1 MLKCRK
7 TFIQSGY
14 TIAAGETFEGLASV
28 EDWMLSS
35 FPAHFE
41 KSEAVADKPK
51 AAALPKLEDT
61 PAEVT
66 DAVVEEVKD
75 FIAPPKDK
83 AIKKPYAR
91 K

>member
-7 TFIQSGY
+7 AFIQGGY

-41 KSEAVADKPK
+41 RAVAVANAPTELADRADADEPV
-51 AAALPKLEDT
+51 AV
-61 PAEVT
+61 EVEAK
-66 DAVVEEVKD
+66 DIEAPEV
-75 FIAPPKDK
+75 DK
-83 AIKKPYAR
+83 AIKRPAKR

>member
-7 TFIQSGY
+7 TFIQGGY
-14 TIAAGETFEGLASV
+14 TIAAGETFDGLASV

-41 KSEAVADKPK
+41 RAVVVSDAPTELSDRADADEPVAVA
-51 AAALPKLEDT
+51 
-61 PAEVT
+61 VS
-66 DAVVEEVKD
+66 VEVKD
-75 FIAPPKDK
+75 IEAPEVDK
-83 AIKKPYAR
+83 AIKRPAKR

>member
-7 TFIQSGY
+7 TFIQGGY

-41 KSEAVADKPK
+41 RAVAVANAPTELADRADADEPV
-51 AAALPKLEDT
+51 
-61 PAEVT
+61 EV
-66 DAVVEEVKD
+66 VVSVEVKD
-75 FIAPPKDK
+75 VEAPAVDK
-83 AIKKPYAR
+83 MLKRPAKR